1 MRDLRIIEL
10 AKEWAKDD
18 ILFLD
23 AGKPKKGRKMGQD
36 PRQDALLRRMYPS
49 SVKRR
54 IPKGRT
60 REDRMYP
67 TMRGMSGASNV
78 AKTPRDARLRK
89 MYPSLRGK

>member
-1 MRDLRIIEL
+1 MRDLRIIKL

-23 AGKPKKGRKMGQD
+23 AGKPKKGRRMGQD
-36 PRQDALLRRMYPS
+36 PRHDALLRRMYPS
-49 SVKRR
+49 SVKKPL
-54 IPKGRT
+54 PKGRT

-67 TMRGMSGASNV
+67 TMRGMPGASD
-78 AKTPRDARLRK
+78 APKTPRDERLRR